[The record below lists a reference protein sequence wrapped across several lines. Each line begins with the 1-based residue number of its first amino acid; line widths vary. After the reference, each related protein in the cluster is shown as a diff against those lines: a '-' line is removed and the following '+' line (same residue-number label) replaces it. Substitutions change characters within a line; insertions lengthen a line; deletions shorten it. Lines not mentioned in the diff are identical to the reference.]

1 MSQINGVG
9 GNVSPQIY
17 TCNREHQ
24 AAPETGSPQDT
35 ESPRRMRGGRDEYIP
50 GKASGKPAEKVTGN
64 TDKVDAEIRKLKK
77 QLSELETRLA
87 SEQDPAECKEL
98 EKQISAL
105 QDELK
110 KKDNDAYRR
119 GHTVFSR

>member
-1 MSQINGVG
+1 MSQINGVIG
-9 GNVSPQIY
+9 SVPPQPY
-17 TCNREHQ
+17 TYSREHQ
-24 AAPETGSPQDT
+24 AAPETDSPQDN
-35 ESPRRMRGGRDEYIP
+35 EAPRRTRRERDEYIP
-50 GKASGKPAEKVTGN
+50 RKAADKSSERVTGS

-87 SEQDPAECKEL
+87 SEQDPAKCKEL

-105 QDELK
+105 KDELK

-119 GHTVFSR
+119 EHTEFSC

>member
-9 GNVSPQIY
+9 GSVPPQPY

-24 AAPETGSPQDT
+24 AAPEANPPQDT
-35 ESPRRMRGGRDEYIP
+35 EAPRKIRGGRDEYTP
-50 GKASGKPAEKVTGN
+50 GKAAGKPSESVTGN

-77 QLSELETRLA
+77 QLSELEARLA
-87 SEQDPAECKEL
+87 SEQDPAKCKEL

-105 QDELK
+105 KDELE

-119 GHTVFSR
+119 EHTVFSR

>member
-1 MSQINGVG
+1 MSQINGVR
-9 GNVSPQIY
+9 GNIPPQPY

-24 AAPETGSPQDT
+24 AVPETDSPKDT
-35 ESPRRMRGGRDEYIP
+35 ESPHKIRGGRDEYIP
-50 GKASGKPAEKVTGN
+50 GKANDKPSERVTGN

-77 QLSELETRLA
+77 KLSELETRLA
-87 SEQDPAECKEL
+87 SEQDPAKCKDL

-119 GHTVFSR
+119 EHTVFSR